1 MTKNPWG
8 RICLSCRGLRDRWSH
23 PLSFA
28 AFRHGLAWKAQ
39 ILEKKKT
46 KTTKPKISFQF
57 SREHPQFR
65 GSVVHRA
72 AEPEGRWAPAGH
84 RGPTPVPVPP
94 AWVGVRGRDGGHLAR
109 RRVPGDV
116 GKAGSE
122 EGCWVSFRVSCLAC
136 AGTGKVLHPWLYTS
150 TPPPPP
156 ACQNPNDNGLFQPPG
171 AADEGR
177 RLLGGSV
184 QFYLAK

>member
-150 TPPPPP
+150 TPPPP
-156 ACQNPNDNGLFQPPG
+156 ACQKPNDNGLFQPPG

>member
-39 ILEKKKT
+39 ILEKKK
-46 KTTKPKISFQF
+46 PKQPNPKFPFSLAESIRSF
-57 SREHPQFR
+57 EAALC
-65 GSVVHRA
+65 VHRA

-150 TPPPPP
+150 TPPPPQP
-156 ACQNPNDNGLFQPPG
+156 AKNPTITGFSSPPG
-171 AADEGR
+171 RPMRDEGFWE
-177 RLLGGSV
+177 GACS
-184 QFYLAK
+184 FI